1 MKLSVVDAQTVV
13 MDRVREMAGDLPY
26 TFNTLTFVDSSKSSK
41 GDLLKQNDPFLIVD
55 IVPGRSQRV
64 GPSKVSP
71 TRYFYTLY
79 LTYMTKGN
87 NHVKDAKLLEQIGEW
102 FREQTVDGIRFR
114 TFTPYPIGNDQG
126 FTYFQCMIPFDFEL
140 YRGP

>member
-1 MKLSVVDAQTVV
+1 MKLSVVDAQIVIMNHV
-13 MDRVREMAGDLPY
+13 KAKAGDLPY
-26 TFNTLTFVDSSKSSK
+26 TFNTMTFVDSSESAK
-41 GDLLKQNDPFLIVD
+41 GNLLAQNDPFLIVD
-55 IVPGRSQRV
+55 IVPGTSKRV

-71 TRYFYTLY
+71 TRYWYTLY
-79 LTYMTKGN
+79 LTYMTKKI
-87 NHVKDAKLLEQIGEW
+87 NHVKDAKLLEEIGEW